1 MENRIYTI
9 GNTTVDDC
17 RIVRLK
23 RSSCSSCE
31 YIAIENGVEIPF
43 DVKRVYYLYDIP
55 EGESRGAHAHKEL
68 YQLIIALNGS
78 FDVVLD
84 DGCNKRR
91 FTLSSPNEALLVVPG
106 MWRDLENF
114 SSKQTVCLVLAS
126 MIFSE
131 EDYIREYE
139 QFLVFKEEQL

>member
-1 MENRIYTI
+1 MENNLYTI
-9 GNTTVDDC
+9 DKTTVDDC
-17 RIVRLK
+17 RIVELK
-23 RSSCSSCE
+23 RSSNATCD

-55 EGESRGAHAHKEL
+55 GEESRGAHAHKEL
-68 YQLIIALNGS
+68 YQLIMALNGS

-84 DGCNKRR
+84 DGNNKRR
-91 FTLSSPNEALLVVPG
+91 FTLSSPDKALLVVPG

-114 SSKQTVCLVLAS
+114 SSQQTVCLVLAS
-126 MIFSE
+126 MTYSE

-139 QFLVFKEEQL
+139 QFLVFKKEQL

>member
-1 MENRIYTI
+1 MMENRIYTI

-68 YQLIIALNGS
+68 YQLINPL
-78 FDVVLD
+78 
-84 DGCNKRR
+84 
-91 FTLSSPNEALLVVPG
+91 
-106 MWRDLENF
+106 
-114 SSKQTVCLVLAS
+114 
-126 MIFSE
+126 
-131 EDYIREYE
+131 
-139 QFLVFKEEQL
+139 

>member
-1 MENRIYTI
+1 MENRLYTI
-9 GNTTVDDC
+9 ENSTVNDC
-17 RIVRLK
+17 KMVELK
-23 RSSCSSCE
+23 RSSKEACD
-31 YIAIENGVEIPF
+31 YICVENGVEIPF

-91 FTLSSPNEALLVVPG
+91 FTLSSPDKALLVVPG

-126 MIFSE
+126 MIYSE

>member
-91 FTLSSPNEALLVVPG
+91 FTLSSPDEALLVVPG

-114 SSKQTVCLVLAS
+114 SSQQTVCLVLAS

-131 EDYIREYE
+131 EDYIREYNE
-139 QFLVFKEEQL
+139 FIILKNKQE

>member
-91 FTLSSPNEALLVVPG
+91 FTLSSPDEALLVVPG

-114 SSKQTVCLVLAS
+114 SSQQTVCLVLAS
-126 MIFSE
+126 MIYSE
-131 EDYIREYE
+131 EDYIREYNE
-139 QFLVFKEEQL
+139 FIILKNKQE